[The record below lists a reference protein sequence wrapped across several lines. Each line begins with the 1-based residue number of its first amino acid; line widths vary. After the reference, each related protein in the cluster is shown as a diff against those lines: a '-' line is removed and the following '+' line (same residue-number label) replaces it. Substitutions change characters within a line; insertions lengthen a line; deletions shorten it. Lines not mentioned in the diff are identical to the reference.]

1 MILYLFTYA
10 VCLLSSVCLFCHLF
24 PPSVVVF
31 IIPFVFF
38 FISFFHLFLSFFILF
53 PVFILFFFRFSS
65 RRWHTR
71 CALLTGVQTCA
82 LPISSH
88 DNEHCAEHRG
98 STAVLAGR
106 GPGQP
111 KYVIPEEHVPKV
123 LEACRKG
130 ASEVSIARALHI
142 NYRTWCRVRT
152 EDERVAAALAE
163 SRKLEEDELVTL
175 MMAKASAGDTTSI
188 IFALKGRHGYRD
200 QGEIGRAPV

>member
-1 MILYLFTYA
+1 MRISDWSSD
-10 VCLLSSVCLFCHLF
+10 VCSSDL
-24 PPSVVVF
+24 
-31 IIPFVFF
+31 
-38 FISFFHLFLSFFILF
+38 
-53 PVFILFFFRFSS
+53 
-65 RRWHTR
+65 
-71 CALLTGVQTCA
+71 
-82 LPISSH
+82 

-123 LEACRKG
+123 LEACREG

-175 MMAKASAGDTTSI
+175 LMDKARAGDTTSI
-188 IFALKGRHGYRD
+188 IFRSEEHPSELQSLMRTSYA
-200 QGEIGRAPV
+200 VF

>member
-1 MILYLFTYA
+1 MRISDWSSD
-10 VCLLSSVCLFCHLF
+10 VCSSDL
-24 PPSVVVF
+24 
-31 IIPFVFF
+31 
-38 FISFFHLFLSFFILF
+38 
-53 PVFILFFFRFSS
+53 
-65 RRWHTR
+65 
-71 CALLTGVQTCA
+71 
-82 LPISSH
+82 

-152 EDERVAAALAE
+152 EDEQVAAALAE
-163 SRKLEEDELVTL
+163 SRKLEEDDLVTL
-175 MMAKASAGDTTSI
+175 LMDKARAGDTTSI

-200 QGEIGRAPV
+200 QGAPQGGGEQRVNIQINLPAAQPSMDAYMKSINGTAS

>member
-53 PVFILFFFRFSS
+53 PVFILFFFFFSS

-82 LPISSH
+82 LPIYRFGLLRKFRGVGERIDVECRPGAVTLAH
-88 DNEHCAEHRG
+88 HRG
-98 STAVLAGR
+98 DVDAAVAADEIVRRLQAEPIEAAARFVRHRDAQRAGRIGDRARAVPAAESALAGPRRQGLAPEAGVRR
-106 GPGQP
+106 GPR
-111 KYVIPEEHVPKV
+111 
-123 LEACRKG
+123 C
-130 ASEVSIARALHI
+130 
-142 NYRTWCRVRT
+142 
-152 EDERVAAALAE
+152 D
-163 SRKLEEDELVTL
+163 
-175 MMAKASAGDTTSI
+175 AGGSP
-188 IFALKGRHGYRD
+188 RRSWPH
-200 QGEIGRAPV
+200 